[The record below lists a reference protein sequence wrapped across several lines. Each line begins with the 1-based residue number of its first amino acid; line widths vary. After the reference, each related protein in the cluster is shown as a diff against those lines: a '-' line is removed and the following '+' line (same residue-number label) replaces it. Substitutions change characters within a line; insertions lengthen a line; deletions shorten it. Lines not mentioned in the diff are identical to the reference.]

1 MGVAPV
7 EQIEAAIEQLS
18 LTDQLLLMEHLA
30 HAIRQRTAEP
40 PRAARADTGVTAL
53 GKYAHI
59 AGSSDDFARDKQHD
73 IVREDRERP

>member
-1 MGVAPV
+1 MAAAPV

-18 LTDQLLLMEHLA
+18 LADQLLLMEHLA
-30 HAIRQRTAEP
+30 HAIRRRTAQA
-40 PRAARADTGVTAL
+40 PRAVPADHGVTAL

-73 IVREDRERP
+73 IAREDRERP